1 MISVGILVN
10 VTNIVAEFYLPTNA
24 DQTAME
30 FYAVV
35 TQIVETAVVE
45 MMSVEIVIKRS
56 YHRKYFCRRRG
67 LSHNNCCYFCLLLWL
82 LSKSTKNGR
91 CWAMGTPSQ
100 PILCCCIFSVYL
112 NRL

>member
-24 DQTAME
+24 DQTVME

-35 TQIVETAVVE
+35 TQTVEMAVVE
-45 MMSVEIVIKRS
+45 MMCVEIVRS
-56 YHRKYFCRRRG
+56 YHRKYFCRRRD
-67 LSHNNCCYFCLLLWL
+67 LSHNHCCYFCLLLWL

-100 PILCCCIFSVYL
+100 PSCTAFG
-112 NRL
+112 